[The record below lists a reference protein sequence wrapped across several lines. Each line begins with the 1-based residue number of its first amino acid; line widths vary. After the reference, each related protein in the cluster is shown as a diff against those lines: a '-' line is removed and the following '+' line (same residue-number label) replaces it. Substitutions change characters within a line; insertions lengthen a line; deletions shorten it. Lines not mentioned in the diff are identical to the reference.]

1 LRKPNLEAVI
11 EPDVVRC
18 TINGSRR
25 FPEGSRA
32 EQRPILTATMR
43 SVSSDGRAA
52 GNTRPGED
60 MSRKARRFG
69 AAEFGPRFDAVADFV
84 RRSMARCKGL
94 DLIALTLTMILLACG
109 AWAQSELTP
118 LSTTEVASG
127 VYVHSGIIDLMTEAN
142 EGGIANIGFIIGAD
156 SVAVI
161 DTGGS
166 AREGARLLA
175 AIRVVTSKPV
185 RYVVN
190 THVHP
195 DHIFGNAAF
204 VGPGVTFVGHA
215 KLPRA
220 MAARGEFYLKAFR
233 RLLGD
238 TLIEDVKIVPP
249 TMLVADETQI
259 DLGGR
264 KLTLKAWGPA
274 HTDNDLTI
282 YDTESATLF
291 AGDLLFVGH
300 LPIIDGSIRGFLTD
314 LQELR
319 RIPARRVVPGHG
331 PIVNDLGAAVESE
344 RRYFESLATDVRG
357 LIARGAP
364 IADAARS
371 AGQEEKSRW
380 QMFDEYNSRNAI
392 AAFSELEWE

>member
-1 LRKPNLEAVI
+1 MIPEPRRLGGDGLRSP
-11 EPDVVRC
+11 P
-18 TINGSRR
+18 RR
-25 FPEGSRA
+25 LACAIAASAIG
-32 EQRPILTATMR
+32 QRLG
-43 SVSSDGRAA
+43 V
-52 GNTRPGED
+52 N
-60 MSRKARRFG
+60 
-69 AAEFGPRFDAVADFV
+69 
-84 RRSMARCKGL
+84 
-94 DLIALTLTMILLACG
+94 LIALILSASLFGWGALAHE
-109 AWAQSELTP
+109 ALAP
-118 LSTTEVASG
+118 LSTTEVAPG
-127 VYVHSGIIDLMTEAN
+127 VYVHSGAIDLMTEAN
-142 EGGIANIGFIIGAD
+142 EGDIANIGFIIGDD

-175 AIRVVTSKPV
+175 AIRAVTAKPV
-185 RYVVN
+185 RFVIN

-204 VGPGVTFVGHA
+204 VAPGVTFVGHE

-233 RLLGD
+233 KLLGD
-238 TLIEDVKIVPP
+238 RLIDEVRIVPP
-249 TMLVADETQI
+249 TMLVADEAEI

-274 HTDNDLTI
+274 HTDNDLTV
-282 YDTESATLF
+282 YDAASATLF

-314 LQELR
+314 LPELR

-331 PIVNDLGAAVESE
+331 PIVDDLGAAVDSE
-344 RRYFESLATDVRG
+344 RRYFESLAKDVRG

-364 IADAARS
+364 IAEAAGS
-371 AGQEEKSRW
+371 AGQSERSRW
-380 QMFDEYNSRNAI
+380 KMFDEYNSRNAI

>member
-1 LRKPNLEAVI
+1 MIREPRRLGDDGLRSP
-11 EPDVVRC
+11 P
-18 TINGSRR
+18 RR
-25 FPEGSRA
+25 LARA
-32 EQRPILTATMR
+32 IVASAIAQRLG
-43 SVSSDGRAA
+43 V
-52 GNTRPGED
+52 
-60 MSRKARRFG
+60 
-69 AAEFGPRFDAVADFV
+69 
-84 RRSMARCKGL
+84 
-94 DLIALTLTMILLACG
+94 DLIILILSASLFGWGASAHEALA
-109 AWAQSELTP
+109 P
-118 LSTTEVASG
+118 LSTTEVATG
-127 VYVHSGIIDLMTEAN
+127 VYVHSGAIDLMTEAN
-142 EGGIANIGFIIGAD
+142 EGDIANIGFIIGDD

-175 AIRVVTSKPV
+175 AIRAVTAKPV
-185 RYVVN
+185 RYVIN

-204 VGPGVTFVGHA
+204 VGPGVTFIGHE

-233 RLLGD
+233 KLLGD
-238 TLIEDVKIVPP
+238 ALIDEVRIVPP
-249 TMLVADETQI
+249 TMLVADETEI

-274 HTDNDLTI
+274 HTDNDLTV
-282 YDTESATLF
+282 YDTASATLF

-314 LQELR
+314 LPELR

-331 PIVNDLGAAVESE
+331 PIVDDLGAAVDSE
-344 RRYFESLATDVRG
+344 RRYFESLAKDVRG

-364 IADAARS
+364 IAEAAGS
-371 AGQEEKSRW
+371 AGQSERSRW
-380 QMFDEYNSRNAI
+380 KMFDEYNSRNAI

>member
-1 LRKPNLEAVI
+1 
-11 EPDVVRC
+11 
-18 TINGSRR
+18 
-25 FPEGSRA
+25 
-32 EQRPILTATMR
+32 
-43 SVSSDGRAA
+43 
-52 GNTRPGED
+52 

-204 VGPGVTFVGHA
+204 VGPGVTFVGHE

>member
-1 LRKPNLEAVI
+1 MIPEPRRLGGEGLRSP
-11 EPDVVRC
+11 P
-18 TINGSRR
+18 RR
-25 FPEGSRA
+25 LACAIAASAIG
-32 EQRPILTATMR
+32 QRLG
-43 SVSSDGRAA
+43 V
-52 GNTRPGED
+52 N
-60 MSRKARRFG
+60 
-69 AAEFGPRFDAVADFV
+69 
-84 RRSMARCKGL
+84 
-94 DLIALTLTMILLACG
+94 LIALILSASLFGWGALAHE
-109 AWAQSELTP
+109 ALAP
-118 LSTTEVASG
+118 LSTTEVAPG
-127 VYVHSGIIDLMTEAN
+127 VYVHSGAIDLMTEAD
-142 EGGIANIGFIIGAD
+142 EGDIANIGFIIGDD

-175 AIRVVTSKPV
+175 AIRAVTAKPV
-185 RYVVN
+185 RFVIN

-204 VGPGVTFVGHA
+204 VAPGVTFVGHE

-233 RLLGD
+233 KLLGD
-238 TLIEDVKIVPP
+238 RLIDEVRIVPP
-249 TMLVADETQI
+249 TMLVADEAEI

-274 HTDNDLTI
+274 HTDNDLTV
-282 YDTESATLF
+282 YDAASATLF

-314 LQELR
+314 LPELR

-331 PIVNDLGAAVESE
+331 PIVDDLGAAVDSE
-344 RRYFESLATDVRG
+344 RRYFESLAKDVRG

-364 IADAARS
+364 IAEAAGS
-371 AGQEEKSRW
+371 AGQSERSRW
-380 QMFDEYNSRNAI
+380 KMFDEYNSRNAI

>member
-1 LRKPNLEAVI
+1 MIPEPRRLGGEGLRSP
-11 EPDVVRC
+11 P
-18 TINGSRR
+18 RR
-25 FPEGSRA
+25 LACAIAASAIG
-32 EQRPILTATMR
+32 QRLG
-43 SVSSDGRAA
+43 V
-52 GNTRPGED
+52 N
-60 MSRKARRFG
+60 
-69 AAEFGPRFDAVADFV
+69 
-84 RRSMARCKGL
+84 
-94 DLIALTLTMILLACG
+94 LIALILSASLFGWGALAHE
-109 AWAQSELTP
+109 ALAP
-118 LSTTEVASG
+118 LSTTEVAPG
-127 VYVHSGIIDLMTEAN
+127 VYVHSGAIDLMTEAN
-142 EGGIANIGFIIGAD
+142 EGDIANIGFIIGDD

-175 AIRVVTSKPV
+175 AIRAVTAKPV
-185 RYVVN
+185 RFVIN

-204 VGPGVTFVGHA
+204 VAPGVTFVGHE

-233 RLLGD
+233 KLLGD
-238 TLIEDVKIVPP
+238 RLIDEVRIVPP
-249 TMLVADETQI
+249 TMLVADEAEI

-274 HTDNDLTI
+274 HTDNDLTV
-282 YDTESATLF
+282 YDAASATLF

-300 LPIIDGSIRGFLTD
+300 LPIIDLP
-314 LQELR
+314 ELR

-331 PIVNDLGAAVESE
+331 PIVDDLGAAVDSE
-344 RRYFESLATDVRG
+344 RRYFESLAKDVRG

-364 IADAARS
+364 IAEAAGS
-371 AGQEEKSRW
+371 AGQSERSRW
-380 QMFDEYNSRNAI
+380 KMFDEYNSRNAI